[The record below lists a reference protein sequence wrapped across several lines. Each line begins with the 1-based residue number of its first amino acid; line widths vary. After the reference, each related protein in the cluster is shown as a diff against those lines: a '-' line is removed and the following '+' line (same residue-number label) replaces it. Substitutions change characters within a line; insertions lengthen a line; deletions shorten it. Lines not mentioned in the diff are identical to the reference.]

1 VTTRSRTAVALATLA
16 LTASVAVAAADVFQ
30 EFGLDRQAWAG
41 SFLSSLVDRAFS
53 APSFP
58 SKLKG
63 VPEGR
68 RAAVVRALGGAAKAW
83 FASADFRARYA
94 KEVEESLPDDLKPP
108 RSAAEIEAS
117 MRSELRQGLTEM
129 EASVKELPAAS
140 RKEAEAA
147 LAQVR
152 SEFERQAAG
161 LGKAAAEEARAEKAR
176 FEAARSRPAGP
187 NALPADPKLA
197 LRRALDAFLRETS
210 GVDFAAETRAG
221 ASRTRRFVRPDYEAK
236 PRSWKLCY
244 RAGREACDA
253 ARAFAT
259 EWLAELK

>member
-1 VTTRSRTAVALATLA
+1 MPTRNRTAIALALVALTSA
-16 LTASVAVAAADVFQ
+16 VAVAAADVFQ
-30 EFGLDRQAWAG
+30 EYGLDRPSWAG
-41 SFLSSLVDRAFS
+41 SFLSSLTDGAFS
-53 APSFP
+53 VPSFP
-58 SKLKG
+58 AKLKS

-68 RAAVVRALGGAAKAW
+68 RAAVVQALGAAAKAYV
-83 FASADFRARYA
+83 ASADFRSRYA
-94 KEVEESLPDDLKPP
+94 KEVEESQPDDLKPP
-108 RSAAEIEAS
+108 RTAAEIEAS
-117 MRSELRQGLTEM
+117 MRAEMRKGLTEM
-129 EASVKELPAAS
+129 EASVKDLPAAS

-152 SEFERQAAG
+152 SEFEKQAAS
-161 LGKAAAEEARAEKAR
+161 LGKAAAEQARAEKAR
-176 FEAARSRPAGP
+176 YEAARSRPPDP
-187 NALPADPKLA
+187 NALPADPKVA

-253 ARAFAT
+253 ARAFASG
-259 EWLAELK
+259 WLAELK

>member
-1 VTTRSRTAVALATLA
+1 MKNRSRTVLALALAA
-16 LTASVAVAAADVFQ
+16 LTATVAAAAADVFQ
-30 EFGLDRQAWAG
+30 EYGLDRPAWSD
-41 SFLSSLVDRAFS
+41 SFLHSLTDGAFS

-58 SKLKG
+58 AKLKA
-63 VPEGR
+63 VPPER
-68 RAAVVRALGGAAKAW
+68 RAAVVQALGAAAKA
-83 FASADFRARYA
+83 FAGSAEFKARYGQ
-94 KEVEESLPDDLKPP
+94 EYQESLPDDLRPP

-117 MRSELRQGLTEM
+117 MRAETRKGLTEM
-129 EASVKELPAAS
+129 EAAVKELQGDS
-140 RKEAEAA
+140 RKQAEAA

-161 LGKAAAEEARAEKAR
+161 LGKAAAEQAAAEKAR
-176 FEAARSRPAGP
+176 YEAAKSRPP
-187 NALPADPKLA
+187 DPDALSPDPRVS

-221 ASRTRRFVRPDYEAK
+221 ASRTRRFVRPDYEKK

-259 EWLAELK
+259 GWRAELK